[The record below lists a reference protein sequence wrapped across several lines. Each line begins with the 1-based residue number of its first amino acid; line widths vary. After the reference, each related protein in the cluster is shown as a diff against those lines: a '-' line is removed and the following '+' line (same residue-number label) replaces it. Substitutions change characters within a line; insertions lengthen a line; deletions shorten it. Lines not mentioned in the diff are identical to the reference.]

1 MIAIVCV
8 DERNGM
14 MFHGRRQSQD
24 RVMREDMLRECRGR
38 RLYMDTYSGD
48 LFKNMSHEETEIVI
62 ADDFARRAGD
72 GDSCFFEKMEVER
85 TFLTDRDESRIE
97 AIIMYHWNRRYP
109 ADTYFPISLSD
120 GCLSDREWKLL
131 RMEEFRG
138 SSHERITKEVYQ
150 RI

>member
-48 LFKNMSHEETEIVI
+48 LFKNMSDEETKIVI
-62 ADDFARRAGD
+62 ADDFSRRAEIGRAH
-72 GDSCFFEKMEVER
+72 V
-85 TFLTDRDESRIE
+85 
-97 AIIMYHWNRRYP
+97 
-109 ADTYFPISLSD
+109 
-120 GCLSDREWKLL
+120 
-131 RMEEFRG
+131 
-138 SSHERITKEVYQ
+138 
-150 RI
+150 